1 MKPTTLTM
9 TPATAEVLRQV
20 INEFIRQRTPVREYV
35 DNRYAHMDEA
45 FRNFK
50 IGSVQARIDRMDNL
64 LVQLKGETK

>member
-1 MKPTTLTM
+1 MKPTALTM

-20 INEFIRQRTPVREYV
+20 INEFIRQRTPVRVYV

-50 IGSVQARIDRMDNL
+50 IGSVQDRIDRMNNL
-64 LVQLKGETK
+64 LIQLKGE

>member
-1 MKPTTLTM
+1 MKPTALTM

-20 INEFIRQRTPVREYV
+20 INEFIHQRTPVRDYV

-50 IGSVQARIDRMDNL
+50 IGAVQDRVDRMNNL
-64 LVQLKGETK
+64 LIQLKGE